1 MHICLQ
7 LASLRTNFPLITVIK
22 STSIHDVHAREFPLF
37 AFQTPNAHSK
47 PDAIDAMFSPIPH
60 SHKSSNTALHVK
72 APFNPRSAERLAS
85 HFHSHR
91 CLVCITVQ
99 NHMLTRIYRIFMQI
113 CGDTVG
119 TAHNRTNPKF
129 SNQT

>member
-22 STSIHDVHAREFPLF
+22 STFIHDVHAREFPLF

-47 PDAIDAMFSPIPH
+47 PDTIDAMFSPIPH

-72 APFNPRSAERLAS
+72 APFNPPKRRKACVTLPLAS
-85 HFHSHR
+85 VPGLHHSAKPYAD
-91 CLVCITVQ
+91 Q
-99 NHMLTRIYRIFMQI
+99 NISDFYADLR
-113 CGDTVG
+113 
-119 TAHNRTNPKF
+119 
-129 SNQT
+129 